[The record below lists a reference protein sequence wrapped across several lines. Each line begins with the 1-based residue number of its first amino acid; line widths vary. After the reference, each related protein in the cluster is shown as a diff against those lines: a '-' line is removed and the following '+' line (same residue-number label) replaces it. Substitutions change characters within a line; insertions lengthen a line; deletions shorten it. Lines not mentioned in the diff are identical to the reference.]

1 MVSDADRL
9 PLRHPDA
16 RILIFA
22 KAPVPGQVKTRLIP
36 ALGPE
41 GAARLAEVLLERLVT
56 GLASAR
62 LAHLELWCAPDT
74 RHPVFVRLAAR
85 EGLGRY
91 PQRGADLGERLRAG
105 AEDALTRGGRVLLIG
120 ADIPDLDA
128 GYCEQALEALRSVDC
143 VLGPAE
149 DGGYVLLGLKRPA
162 PLLFERMPWG
172 TDAVGRL
179 TRIRIQ
185 RLGWRHRELP
195 SLWDLD
201 RPDDLGRAWRGGS
214 SAWSMTPPWA
224 PSLRGARG

>member
-1 MVSDADRL
+1 MVRTADSLL
-9 PLRHPDA
+9 PRHPDA

-22 KAPVPGQVKTRLIP
+22 KAPVPGQAKTRLIP

-41 GAARLAEVLLERLVT
+41 GAASLAEALLERLVT

-74 RHPVFVRLAAR
+74 EHPLFAQLAAR

-105 AEDALTRGGRVLLIG
+105 AEDALSRGARVLLIG

-128 GYCEQALEALRSVDC
+128 SYCEQALDALRSVDC
-143 VLGPAE
+143 VMGPAE

-172 TDAVGRL
+172 THEVGQL
-179 TRIRIQ
+179 TRVRIQ

-195 SLWDLD
+195 TLWDLD
-201 RPDDLGRAWRGGS
+201 RPEDLERAWRGGS
-214 SAWSMTPPWA
+214 SI
-224 PSLRGARG
+224 GA